1 MWPPCDNSGPA
12 PGAFPQI
19 LPAMMKLPLLLLLGA
34 CSLSACA
41 QTAAPPAA
49 RPEPLQTAPGTAA
62 ARVQAALKAVDPKI
76 ELESI
81 ADAPIPGFQQV
92 IAGGQVIYISND
104 ARYLMQGPLYDIG
117 AKQDLSDAAMAKVR
131 LELLKQIPAQD
142 RIVFAPANPKHTVTV
157 FTDIECGYC
166 RKLHAE
172 MAEYNKLGIAVEYTA
187 FPRGGLNSP
196 DYEAMV
202 SVWCSADRR
211 KALTEAKA
219 GSQVQR
225 KTCDNPVAKQ
235 YALGQRMGLRGTPMI
250 ITAQGRSFAYVPP
263 RELREQLDKLASQAS
278 AGKPPGA

>member
-1 MWPPCDNSGPA
+1 
-12 PGAFPQI
+12 
-19 LPAMMKLPLLLLLGA
+19 MMKLPLLLLLGA

-41 QTAAPPAA
+41 QTAVPPAA
-49 RPEPLQTAPGTAA
+49 KPEPLQTAPGTAA
-62 ARVQAALKAVDPKI
+62 ARVQAALKAVDPKL